1 MKLKPV
7 SIISLFVIYLFCSC
21 HHPENTVMIKLTG
34 QTQGTYYA
42 ITYFD
47 KDARNFQPE
56 VDSML
61 NDFDQ
66 SVSLWVPN
74 SVISKINNEEG
85 VVEPD
90 EIFKTLFTMS
100 KKVYTQSGGTFDPTV
115 GPLVNAWGFGFTDRQ
130 KVDRQMIDSLLL
142 FVGFDKV
149 KMENNKII
157 KSDPR
162 IKFDFN
168 AIAQGYAVDLIGK
181 FLDEK
186 NISNYLI
193 DIGGEVLAVGK
204 KSNGEFWKVGIEKPA
219 DNANYG
225 DDLQAVVNLK
235 DRALATSG
243 NYRKFYE
250 ENGTRYSHTIDPA
263 SGYPVQHSLL
273 SASVLAV
280 DCASADAF
288 ATVFMVM
295 GLEKSKAFLNDHS
308 DLDAYFIFTDEN
320 GELSNYF
327 TEGFKSLIIE
337 ESTAE

>member
-1 MKLKPV
+1 
-7 SIISLFVIYLFCSC
+7 
-21 HHPENTVMIKLTG
+21 
-34 QTQGTYYA
+34 
-42 ITYFD
+42 
-47 KDARNFQPE
+47 
-56 VDSML
+56 ML

>member
-1 MKLKPV
+1 
-7 SIISLFVIYLFCSC
+7 
-21 HHPENTVMIKLTG
+21 MIKLTG